1 MIGADRLGAVS
12 LNCHPMSLIG
22 QPQPATALGP
32 PEPAPLR
39 FLLSGPTRR
48 ELAHAEQVGWH
59 DHAQH
64 QLIHPGRGILQV
76 FTPHGSWVVPSHRAL
91 WLPAGVPHA
100 HRAHGSTRMQTLA
113 FAADV
118 NPLSLERPTVLA
130 VSPLLREVITALTT
144 TAPPDSAPTARE
156 RHNLEQVALDQL
168 RRVEALPLHLP
179 APSDDRLLNVAA
191 LLAADPAD
199 PRPLG
204 ALGAAVG
211 ASERTLSRLF
221 RQETG
226 MTFTQWRAQ
235 LRLHHALTLLA
246 TGVPVGS
253 AAIACGYGGASAFI
267 EAFRKAFG
275 TTPGR
280 YWTD

>member
-1 MIGADRLGAVS
+1 MSPSGQSR
-12 LNCHPMSLIG
+12 HPGCSATFAAQSG
-22 QPQPATALGP
+22 PASQQL
-32 PEPAPLR
+32 PLP
-39 FLLSGPTRR
+39 GPTRQD
-48 ELAHAEQVGWH
+48 LAHAEQVGWH
-59 DHAQH
+59 DHARH
-64 QLIHPGRGILQV
+64 QLVHPGRGVLQV
-76 FTPHGSWVVPSHRAL
+76 FTPHGSWVVPSHRAV

-100 HRAHGSTRMQTLA
+100 HRAYGSTRMQTLS

-130 VSPLLREVITALTT
+130 VSPLLREVIAALTAT
-144 TAPPDSAPTARE
+144 EPTGTARQAAE
-156 RHNLEQVALDQL
+156 RLNLERVVLDQL
-168 RRVEALPLHLP
+168 RRIEALPLHLP
-179 APSDDRLLNVAA
+179 APFDDRLLDVAA

-199 PRPLG
+199 PRTLA

-226 MTFTQWRAQ
+226 MTFSQWRTQ
-235 LRLHHALTLLA
+235 LRLHHAVTLLA
-246 TGVPVGS
+246 TGVSVGS
-253 AAIACGYGGASAFI
+253 AAVACGYGSTSAFV

-280 YWTD
+280 YWAN

>member
-1 MIGADRLGAVS
+1 MPPS
-12 LNCHPMSLIG
+12 G
-22 QPQPATALGP
+22 QSQSAAPFGP

-48 ELAHAEQVGWH
+48 ELAHAEQIDWH

-64 QLIHPGRGILQV
+64 QLIHPGRGVLQV
-76 FTPHGSWVVPSHRAL
+76 FTPHGSWVVPSHRAV
-91 WLPAGVPHA
+91 WLPAGVAHA

-130 VSPLLREVITALTT
+130 VSPLLREVITALTAIT
-144 TAPPDSAPTARE
+144 PHGTSPNGAAPPAAAPTARE

-179 APSDDRLLNVAA
+179 APSDDRLLDVAA

-199 PRPLG
+199 SRPLG

-253 AAIACGYGGASAFI
+253 AAAACGYGSASAFI

>member
-1 MIGADRLGAVS
+1 
-12 LNCHPMSLIG
+12 MSPSG
-22 QPQPATALGP
+22 QSQLPAPLGP
-32 PEPAPLR
+32 PKPAPLR

-48 ELAHAEQVGWH
+48 ELEHAEQVDWH

-64 QLIHPGRGILQV
+64 QLIHPGQGVLQV
-76 FTPHGSWVVPSHRAL
+76 FTPHGSWVVPSHRAV
-91 WLPAGVPHA
+91 WVPAGIAHA

-113 FAADV
+113 FAANV

-144 TAPPDSAPTARE
+144 TAPADTSRTNTAPTDRE
-156 RHNLEQVALDQL
+156 RRNLEQVALDQL

-179 APSDDRLLNVAA
+179 APSDDRLLDVAA

-199 PRPLG
+199 ARPLG
-204 ALGAAVG
+204 ALGTAVG

-246 TGVPVGS
+246 TGAPVGS
-253 AAIACGYGGASAFI
+253 AAAACGYGTASAFI

-280 YWTD
+280 YWAD